1 MIKSYGGYFMC
12 SYRTFAVV
20 GGDLRQ
26 VDVANRLLARGK
38 QVHALLLEKNQLLS
52 PALQGPAQAQELL
65 PACDVVILPLPLT
78 TDERTVNAPFSDQ
91 TLALADCFRFIRPD
105 AVALAGKVGRQAR
118 ELAAH
123 SHVHLI
129 DYLEREELAV
139 KNARVTAEGALAIA
153 LDELPIAMFQT
164 RCLVTG
170 HGRVAKELI
179 RVLRGVGAPT
189 TVCARK
195 YKDLAEIEMAGC
207 RAVPISRLAEV
218 AKDADVIF
226 NTVPARVF
234 SRACLDHLRPET
246 LLIDLASRPGGV
258 DLAAAGELG
267 LHTIWALSLPGN
279 CAPLTVG
286 DIILQ
291 TVENCLA
298 EQEGM

>member
-1 MIKSYGGYFMC
+1 MYSNQ
-12 SYRTFAVV
+12 TFAVL

-26 VDVANRLLARGK
+26 VHVANRLQERGK
-38 QVHALLLEKNQLLS
+38 KVYALLLEKNQLLHPS
-52 PALQGPAQAQELL
+52 LGRPWEPREVL
-65 PACDVVILPLPLT
+65 PKCDVVVLPLPLT
-78 TDERTVNAPFSDQ
+78 TDEQTVNAPFSDKSLSLQ
-91 TLALADCFRFIRPD
+91 DCFRLIRPNT
-105 AVALAGKVGRQAR
+105 VVLAGKVGQHAK
-118 ELAAH
+118 ELATCF
-123 SHVHLI
+123 HVHLI

-170 HGRVAKELI
+170 HGRVAKELM

-207 RAVPISRLAEV
+207 RAEHISELAEA

-226 NTVPARVF
+226 NTVPAKLF
-234 SRACLDHLRPET
+234 GRACLERLRPET

-267 LHTIWALSLPGN
+267 IHTIWALSLPGK

-298 EQEGM
+298 EQEGI